1 MNTWCPYAF
10 ERRTILSMTPPALP
24 PEPSRE
30 RMTQS
35 QRRRIRRDGDLADM
49 KEKVAAGQLSIR
61 TMEPSELVEAQKQ
74 AAARREQVQRHRR

>member
-1 MNTWCPYAF
+1 
-10 ERRTILSMTPPALP
+10 
-24 PEPSRE
+24 
-30 RMTQS
+30 MTQS